1 MKIAW
6 SSPAV
11 SVEPIWDYIAG
22 DRSHHARRAT
32 APLGES
38 SARTPARV
46 VAAALL
52 LMLTCAASVVLG
64 ATGWKRSTE
73 KDHLTG
79 ESRVF
84 VRGYTG
90 AVQSLRSIDLLRA
103 GDGFAMRFV
112 VPQTASPVISANGII
127 NAPEELG
134 DTLAWSVNG
143 KEAHRVTPD
152 LSREKSALVNVADY
166 QATWTVGCEELRELA
181 IGRTLRVV
189 TPNFHAEFDLP
200 GFVAQ
205 MEKVYGVTQAS
216 LIERKAE
223 VCRGDAVADPAPS
236 P

>member
-1 MKIAW
+1 V
-6 SSPAV
+6 PV
-11 SVEPIWDYIAG
+11 
-22 DRSHHARRAT
+22 
-32 APLGES
+32 
-38 SARTPARV
+38 
-46 VAAALL
+46 AALL
-52 LMLTCAASVVLG
+52 LLLTCAASVALG

-79 ESRVF
+79 QSRIF

-90 AVQSLRSIDLLRA
+90 AGQSLRSIDLLRV
-103 GDGFAMRFV
+103 GDEFVMRFV
-112 VPQTASPVISANGII
+112 VPQIASPVISKDGVI

-143 KEAHRVTPD
+143 NEAHRVTPD

-166 QATWTVGCEELRELA
+166 QAMWTVGCEELRELA

-205 MEKVYGVTQAS
+205 MQKVYGITQAS
-216 LIERKAE
+216 LIEREAE
-223 VCRGDAVADPAPS
+223 VCRGGAVAEPAPS

>member
-1 MKIAW
+1 MRTVW
-6 SSPAV
+6 SCLAV
-11 SVEPIWDYIAG
+11 SVQATWDHSACDG
-22 DRSHHARRAT
+22 PHHARHAT
-32 APLGES
+32 AWG
-38 SARTPARV
+38 ARRPVRV

-52 LMLTCAASVVLG
+52 LTLTCAATVVLG

-90 AVQSLRSIDLLRA
+90 AGQSLRSIDLLRI

-112 VPQTASPVISANGII
+112 VPQLASSVIGRNGVI

-152 LSREKSALVNVADY
+152 LSREKSALVNMADY

-181 IGRTLRVV
+181 IGRTLRVL

-200 GFVAQ
+200 GFAAQ
-205 MEKVYGVTQAS
+205 MQKVYGVTQAS
-216 LIERKAE
+216 LIGRKAD
-223 VCRGDAVADPAPS
+223 VCRGGAIAKPAPS